1 MPYAT
6 GSSDLAADAVEH
18 SAVMSPTPAVSVV
31 VPARDAAPTLDRCLR
46 ALAAQRLDASFEILI
61 VDDGSTD
68 QTAAIAARW
77 APGVRLITGP
87 GQGPGA
93 ARNRGAAEARAPVL
107 AFTDADC
114 FPAPD
119 WLASGVRAIRAGAGL
134 VQGAV
139 APEPGVARTPFDR
152 TVIVSAEN
160 GLYPT
165 ANVFVR
171 REVFA
176 AVGGFRDWLASQER
190 VGGRHHFAPRDRR
203 RARAARTPIGED
215 TLFAWQARRGGA
227 RTAFAPDALVHHAV
241 VPGRLWDELLDR
253 WHWASDMP
261 AVAGLVPELRTTCF
275 HRRWFFSRKTARFD
289 VAVAA
294 VAVALLTRRRVALA
308 AAWPYARWILTEA
321 RRMGAVD
328 GVRHGLASPVSDAA
342 TLVALVCGSVAWR
355 TVLL

>member
-1 MPYAT
+1 MPDAT
-6 GSSDLAADAVEH
+6 GSSDVAAV
-18 SAVMSPTPAVSVV
+18 PPAVSVV
-31 VPARDAAPTLDRCLR
+31 VPARDAAPTLERCLR
-46 ALAAQRLDASFEILI
+46 ALAAQELDEPFEVLVI
-61 VDDGSTD
+61 DDGSID
-68 QTAAIAARW
+68 ETAAIATGW

-87 GQGPGA
+87 GKGPGG

-119 WLASGVRAIRAGAGL
+119 WLAAGLCAIRAGADL

-160 GLYPT
+160 GMYPT

-176 AVGGFRDWLASQER
+176 AVGGFRDWLGDYER
-190 VGGRHHFAPRDRR
+190 AGGRRRFAPRDRR

-227 RTAFAPDALVHHAV
+227 RTAFAPKAVVHHAV
-241 VPGRLWDELLDR
+241 VPGRLWDEILDR

-261 AVAGLVPELRTTCF
+261 AVAGLVPELRTACF

-289 VAVAA
+289 VALAA
-294 VAVALLTRRRVALA
+294 VVVAVLTRRRVALA
-308 AAWPYARWILTEA
+308 AAWPYADWILTEA
-321 RRMGAVD
+321 RRLGGAN
-328 GVRHGLASPVSDAA
+328 GVRHGLGTPVSDAA
-342 TLVALVCGSVAWR
+342 TLAALLCGSVAWR